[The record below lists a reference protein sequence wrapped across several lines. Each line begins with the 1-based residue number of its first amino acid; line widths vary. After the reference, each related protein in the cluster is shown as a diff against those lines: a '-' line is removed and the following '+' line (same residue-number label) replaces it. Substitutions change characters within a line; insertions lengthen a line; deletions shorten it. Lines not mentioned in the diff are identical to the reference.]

1 MIYMENKGFRIA
13 SITRFCLNKGKP
25 GFETAGVKDGL
36 GIEKIDEDGHAYV
49 IAFVKPDKDGDAKV
63 EMVGTRFFD
72 YVEPDIYQAVR
83 MMFQAAVKM
92 VDAANYKGEYDL

>member
-1 MIYMENKGFRIA
+1 MIYMENKGFRVA

-25 GFETAGVKDGL
+25 DFETAGVKDGL
-36 GIEKIDEDGHAYV
+36 GIEKIDEDGHAQ
-49 IAFVKPDKDGDAKV
+49 I

-72 YVEPDIYQAVR
+72 YIEPDTYQAVR
-83 MMFQAAVKM
+83 MMVQAAVKM